1 LNFTNI
7 IALSTVIHWIISEI
21 VSETSRYAKLKVV
34 RHSIGGNSVIVA
46 FEYKTG
52 DAAG

>member
-1 LNFTNI
+1 MKFTNI
-7 IALSTVIHWIISEI
+7 IALNTLIHSIISEI

-46 FEYKTG
+46 FEYRTG

>member
-1 LNFTNI
+1 MHCT
-7 IALSTVIHWIISEI
+7 ISEI

-34 RHSIGGNSVIVA
+34 RHSIESNSVIVA

-52 DAAG
+52 DAAGHNIVTHWTD

>member
-1 LNFTNI
+1 MNFTNI
-7 IALSTVIHWIISEI
+7 IALSTVIQCIISEI

-34 RHSIGGNSVIVA
+34 RHSIRGNSVIVA
-46 FEYKTG
+46 FEYRTG

>member
-1 LNFTNI
+1 LKFTNI
-7 IALSTVIHWIISEI
+7 IALSTLIHCIISEI

-34 RHSIGGNSVIVA
+34 GHSIGGNSVIVA
-46 FEYKTG
+46 FEYRTG